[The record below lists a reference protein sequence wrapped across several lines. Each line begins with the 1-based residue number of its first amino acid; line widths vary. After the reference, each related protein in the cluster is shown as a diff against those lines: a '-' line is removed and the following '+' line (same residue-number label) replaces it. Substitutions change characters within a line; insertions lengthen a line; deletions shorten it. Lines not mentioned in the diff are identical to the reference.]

1 MNELYTY
8 VGADGTLVLMVNKP
22 SHVGNNW
29 MLFNNFTLTL
39 YTADTGVEQLTMDKS
54 QLIIYDLTGRRVEK
68 MEKGIYI
75 VDGKKVVI
83 K

>member
-1 MNELYTY
+1 
-8 VGADGTLVLMVNKP
+8 
-22 SHVGNNW
+22 

-39 YTADTGVEQLTMDKS
+39 YTTETGIDNSEFRIQNS
-54 QLIIYDLTGRRVEK
+54 EFIYDLTGRRVEK
-68 MEKGIYI
+68 MKKGIYI